1 MKTLLFILAILLMA
15 AGFAVGLMNMFSPG
29 TVTVGL
35 NYDVAATLFTGGCLL
50 LGLGVVAG
58 VMAERPAA
66 AHEPLAQPGSAADD
80 GLPDFM
86 SPAGAAAGAAA
97 GGIGAAATSLGN
109 AAETVADTASERGL
123 CNC

>member
-97 GGIGAAATSLGN
+97 GGIGAAATSLRQC
-109 AAETVADTASERGL
+109 SR
-123 CNC
+123 NCGRHGI